1 MVGWSDTRRRLAAA
15 QAKVGEGRPEQ
26 QLHRALGTRCLAVF
40 EICGVGGSVMSCGV
54 AELEWSWS
62 IRLQLHCRLVSTRNP
77 ATGFP
82 TGKFNNHGSNLWQ
95 DQASVGGAKRM

>member
-1 MVGWSDTRRRLAAA
+1 
-15 QAKVGEGRPEQ
+15 
-26 QLHRALGTRCLAVF
+26 
-40 EICGVGGSVMSCGV
+40 MSCGV